1 MEGVC
6 EIENTT
12 NTPSQDIFSDLG
24 EGKTDTIC
32 QFYMEGKCRF
42 GEDCFNIHPHGVP
55 QKLKQ
60 KSSPIRINFN
70 DENEKKC
77 RMKTAQDVINRIK
90 WDSDLDAVIHFKTIK
105 NTFEKFRTTKSSLV
119 LLFFKLIKQFKVTL
133 QKFGGTFR

>member
-24 EGKTDTIC
+24 EGKTDNIC

-60 KSSPIRINFN
+60 KSSPINFN

-90 WDSDLDAVIHFKTIK
+90 WDSDLDAVILFNTIK
-105 NTFEKFRTTKSSLV
+105 HTFQIFHTTKSSLV
-119 LLFFKLIKQFKVTL
+119 NLHYSSHF
-133 QKFGGTFR
+133 